1 MQAFYKIT
9 IDAKAFIVEF
19 NFEKYSEA
27 KSLDG
32 KYIINTNVKKATLSQ
47 EQVREQYKNLKH
59 VEHAWRILKTVR
71 IDIRPAFHVNENTT
85 RGHVL
90 VAMFAYSI
98 IKKLENKIFPWLKI
112 FNKSKKE
119 QLSFNDIEEK
129 FKLIKLIEMKVCEDY
144 EAIKVTELT
153 EIQKEVFRMLKIDE
167 KELYSITMEKS
178 G

>member
-1 MQAFYKIT
+1 
-9 IDAKAFIVEF
+9 
-19 NFEKYSEA
+19 
-27 KSLDG
+27 
-32 KYIINTNVKKATLSQ
+32 
-47 EQVREQYKNLKH
+47 
-59 VEHAWRILKTVR
+59 
-71 IDIRPAFHVNENTT
+71 
-85 RGHVL
+85 
-90 VAMFAYSI
+90 MFAYSI

-119 QLSFNDIEEK
+119 QLSFNDIEEEL
-129 FKLIKLIEMKVCEDY
+129 KLIKLIEMKVCEDY